1 MGIPGPRD
9 YNGGV
14 TVIGYIDRA
23 RPAVVYGWL
32 AVLLAAVFVPM
43 SLFGLVDGDEGTY
56 LLVSRLVIEGQLPYH
71 DFYYPQMFLL
81 PYVYGAWMTLVGY
94 SWYGARLLSAFF
106 SVALGLLLYRQA
118 ARRSAALPAGFFFR
132 LGPATFVFNVVGSQT
147 IRADYSLMD
156 WWAQKTMAPKT
167 LLGLGL
173 AEGVISLQF
182 ILLFVVS
189 VASWVSCALS
199 RERLPLASAIAVLLT
214 LASLVPTPAY
224 TQYFCMPLPF
234 LLADAVVF
242 CAALTRESPAPRL
255 RYLLA
260 SMAVVYLSVS
270 PLDLYRYTISGAMVS
285 GILPGE
291 SPANWPLSTIR
302 AVGAAIDREVRP
314 NRPLAISL
322 WPGYFVETQASIL
335 PGMEN
340 HFALMFSRRVTPRE
354 LDRFKLMSYPALFCH
369 LEHHTVDVVVLGNWT
384 SWTESPELLRDRLL
398 KNGYTLKERIAHA
411 EIYTLQL
418 DGRR

>member
-1 MGIPGPRD
+1 
-9 YNGGV
+9 
-14 TVIGYIDRA
+14 
-23 RPAVVYGWL
+23 
-32 AVLLAAVFVPM
+32 
-43 SLFGLVDGDEGTY
+43 
-56 LLVSRLVIEGQLPYH
+56 
-71 DFYYPQMFLL
+71 
-81 PYVYGAWMTLVGY
+81 
-94 SWYGARLLSAFF
+94 
-106 SVALGLLLYRQA
+106 
-118 ARRSAALPAGFFFR
+118 
-132 LGPATFVFNVVGSQT
+132 
-147 IRADYSLMD
+147 MD

-291 SPANWPLSTIR
+291 SPANWRLSTIR

-354 LDRFKLMSYPALFCH
+354 LDRFKLMSYPALFWH

-398 KNGYTLKERIAHA
+398 KNGYTLKERIAQA